1 MHFQNQHIKLK
12 IDNILLE
19 EDKNEEKKE
28 VKETKEKKVKKV
40 VKKVSKK
47 VPKEVPKESSEEKVE
62 EPVKKKKKIIKKKK
76 VNNEEKMEKII
87 LNFNS
92 NERIDF
98 DLKTNKW
105 NPYIVGS
112 SSVNPNLKKSKTVHN
127 KDDIERI
134 QNEIEEKNKKWN

>member
-1 MHFQNQHIKLK
+1 MC
-12 IDNILLE
+12 DSG
-19 EDKNEEKKE
+19 EKAQ
-28 VKETKEKKVKKV
+28 
-40 VKKVSKK
+40 
-47 VPKEVPKESSEEKVE
+47 
-62 EPVKKKKKIIKKKK
+62 
-76 VNNEEKMEKII
+76 VNLMTEKMEKII

-134 QNEIEEKNKKWN
+134 QNEIEEKNKKISDLQTKIAGVEKKIATLKNILKIDVGEQLYLQDLLKDKKNLDNENNL

>member
-1 MHFQNQHIKLK
+1 MC
-12 IDNILLE
+12 DSG
-19 EDKNEEKKE
+19 EK
-28 VKETKEKKVKKV
+28 TQ
-40 VKKVSKK
+40 
-47 VPKEVPKESSEEKVE
+47 
-62 EPVKKKKKIIKKKK
+62 
-76 VNNEEKMEKII
+76 VNLMTEKMEKII

-134 QNEIEEKNKKWN
+134 QNEIEEKNKKISDLQTKIAKKKKKIATLKNILKIDVGEQLYLQDLLKDKKNLDNENNL